1 MNFLKLK
8 LNHQMMIKYQ
18 QNGLKQG
25 VEQFVVRFIN
35 LLFLFG
41 IRRNCLR
48 SERSQS
54 YYLSIR
60 RTIKQIVVVKGAYH
74 FRKLRTKF
82 YPTFCSQG

>member
-8 LNHQMMIKYQ
+8 LNHQVMIKYQ
-18 QNGLKQG
+18 QNGFKQG

-48 SERSQS
+48 SGRSQS
-54 YYLSIR
+54 YYLS
-60 RTIKQIVVVKGAYH
+60 
-74 FRKLRTKF
+74 
-82 YPTFCSQG
+82 